1 MNGFEKK
8 YQIIQPI
15 SPIICDHDENV
26 DFADILTTLTDKFNV
41 ITIDEKENENELEED
56 KEDEEAEEE
65 NINNMT
71 IILESFQNIEEM
83 NNQTLSQIEFSSN
96 LIIKDYKTFV
106 IEKKPTIRSLEIEML
121 KFPQITICYYINYKT
136 FFENKKLYYS
146 ILSCQTEIEVPIN
159 QISYSTKNVK
169 PSKKAVIQNERKIE
183 DILTRARVL
192 LFKTQLTIQKKVI
205 PASIQS
211 LSQTLVAKSKEK
223 KRKASENDNI
233 NSKKQKN

>member
-1 MNGFEKK
+1 MGKIDNIDKLNQVLMNGFEKK

-15 SPIICDHDENV
+15 IICDHDENI
-26 DFADILTTLTDKFNV
+26 DFTDILTTLTDKFNV
-41 ITIDEKENENELEED
+41 TTIDEKENANELEEAEED
-56 KEDEEAEEE
+56 KEDEEE

-71 IILESFQNIEEM
+71 IILESFQAIEET

-106 IEKKPTIRSLEIEML
+106 IEKKPTIRSSEML

-183 DILTRARVL
+183 NILTRASVL
-192 LFKTQLTIQKKVI
+192 LFKTQLTIQKKKYSSFN
-205 PASIQS
+205 SIS
-211 LSQTLVAKSKEK
+211 FSNISCKIKRKKEKSK
-223 KRKASENDNI
+223 
-233 NSKKQKN
+233 